1 MKYAIINALVLSGH
15 EDMRAEKKALLIE
28 NGRIAA
34 IADDAGKFGRVK
46 TVDIGGKYLMPGLIN
61 LHVHL
66 PGSGMP
72 NYTKKQNAKTVRLL
86 MGNPVTRTAVFF
98 LCYKFARTQ
107 LMSGVTTIRTVGG
120 LGNVDSRIRDS
131 VNRGRLLGP
140 RVLASNMAVSVPN
153 GHMAGVLAYEAK
165 TPEDCVRLVDK
176 IAESKPDLIKIMI
189 TGGVLDAKKRG
200 EPGELKMPPELVK
213 ACCDEAHRL
222 GFKVAAHVES
232 PAGLKAALENG
243 VDTVE
248 HGAFTDEAMAELFK
262 ARNAAEICT
271 ISPAIPTALFELEV
285 SHSTELVKYNSGVV
299 LEGVIDCAKK
309 GLEKGYPVGLGT
321 DTACPFVTHY
331 DMWRELCYFKKYLGV
346 SNAFALH
353 TATEVNAEIA
363 GISRETG
370 TVETGK
376 SADFLITEDN
386 PLEDLQALRTP
397 AMVVIRGKVIKKPS
411 VKKFEYVEKEL
422 DKYM

>member
-1 MKYAIINALVLSGH
+1 MKYAIVNAKVLSGH
-15 EDMRAEKKALLIE
+15 EDMVPEEKALLIE
-28 NGRIAA
+28 DGRIAA
-34 IADDAGKFGRVK
+34 IAHDAKEFGDVK
-46 TVDIGGKYLMPGLIN
+46 TLDMGGKYLMPGLIN

-72 NYTKKQNAKTVRLL
+72 NYTKKQNVKTVNFL
-86 MGNPVTRTAVFF
+86 MGNPVTRTAVFL

-120 LGNVDSRIRDS
+120 LGHVDSDIRDS
-131 VNRGRLLGP
+131 INKGRLTGP
-140 RVLASNMAVSVPN
+140 RVLASNLAVSVPG

-165 TPEDCVRLVDK
+165 TPEDCVKFVDK
-176 IAESKPDLIKIMI
+176 IAEDKPNLIKIMI

-222 GFKVAAHVES
+222 GFRVAAHVES
-232 PAGLKAALENG
+232 PEGLKAALENG

-248 HGAFTDEAMAELFK
+248 HGAFANDDMVALFK
-262 ARNAAEICT
+262 ERGAADVCT

-285 SHSTELVKYNSGVV
+285 SHSTELVQYNSRVV
-299 LEGVIDCAKK
+299 MEGVIDCARK
-309 GLEKGYPVGLGT
+309 GIENGYAVGLGT

-331 DMWRELCYFKKYLGV
+331 DMWRELCYFKKYVGI

-353 TATEVNAEIA
+353 TATEVNASIA
-363 GISRETG
+363 GVGEETG
-370 TVETGK
+370 TVEVGK
-376 SADFLITEDN
+376 SADFLITKEN
-386 PLEDLQALRTP
+386 PIENLQALRKPDT
-397 AMVVIRGKVIKKPS
+397 VVIRGRVIKNPK
-411 VKKFEYVEKEL
+411 VKKFEYVENEL

>member
-1 MKYAIINALVLSGH
+1 MKYAIVNAKILNGH
-15 EDMRAEKKALLIE
+15 EDMVPEEMALLIE
-28 NGRIAA
+28 DGKIAA
-34 IADDAGKFGRVK
+34 IANDAKDFGDVK
-46 TVDIGGKYLMPGLIN
+46 TLDMGGKYLMPGLIN

-72 NYTKKQNAKTVRLL
+72 NYTKKQNAKTVNFL
-86 MGNPVTRTAVFF
+86 MGNPVTRTAVFL

-120 LGNVDSRIRDS
+120 LGHVDSDIRDS
-131 VNRGRLLGP
+131 INKGRLIGP
-140 RVLASNMAVSVPN
+140 RVLASNLAVSVPG

-165 TPEDCVRLVDK
+165 TPEDCVKFVDK
-176 IAESKPDLIKIMI
+176 IAEDKPNLIKIMI

-222 GFKVAAHVES
+222 GFRVAAHVES
-232 PAGLKAALENG
+232 PEGLKAALENG

-248 HGAFTDEAMAELFK
+248 HGAFANDDMVALFK
-262 ARNAAEICT
+262 ERGAADVCT

-285 SHSTELVKYNSGVV
+285 SHSTELVQYNSRVV
-299 LEGVIDCAKK
+299 MEGVIDCAKK
-309 GLEKGYPVGLGT
+309 GIENGYAVGLGT

-331 DMWRELCYFKKYLGV
+331 DMWRELCYFKKYVGV

-353 TATEVNAEIA
+353 TATEVNASIA
-363 GISRETG
+363 GVGEVTG
-370 TVETGK
+370 TVEVGK
-376 SADFLITEDN
+376 SADFLITKEN
-386 PLEDLQALRTP
+386 PLENLQALRNPDT
-397 AMVVIRGKVIKKPS
+397 VVMHGRVIKNPK
-411 VKKFEYVEKEL
+411 VKKFEYVENEL